1 MKLLRY
7 FLDWLSLNHH
17 FYHQGPEKIRKRQE
31 KRIFS
36 LLEFVQLNSPFYREL
51 HGEHRV
57 LTLQDFKKLPVINKS
72 ILMTN
77 FDELNTAG
85 LQLSDVMSFALEKE
99 KSQNYLGYYQN
110 QYVVGLSSGTSGNK
124 GIYVTPRTLT
134 ERLPG
139 VFLARGG
146 IFLKD
151 LPARILFVLRV
162 FSQGFAD
169 INAPMIQLKYCA
181 SMTKPLQIIE
191 SLNQMKANILMAP
204 PSVLRQVLPFRSH
217 LKQNLKRII
226 TYAEVLT
233 PTEKARF
240 AAGFNTHVV
249 EIYQASE
256 GQIASPCRYGNLHIN
271 EDLVYVELLDDQGN
285 EIGPGQRSRRMILTN
300 LVNTIQ
306 PLIRYEMN
314 DMIELGDRCP
324 CGSHFR
330 VIRQVIGRH
339 DDVLYFN
346 TSHGEI
352 RPVYPDLFSRWI
364 ITCDDRIREFL
375 IEQDGPNHLIIRLD
389 LGQTESAAEES
400 TAGER
405 MNETDSDLIVRLK
418 EQLTLE
424 LAGFDIQCTFTI
436 KIETIHLPTDNSK
449 LKRFSSIYHERS
461 YSQ

>member
-7 FLDWLSLNHH
+7 ILDWLCLNHR
-17 FYHQGPEKIRKRQE
+17 FYHESLEKIRKHQE
-31 KRIFS
+31 KQIFS
-36 LLEFVQLNSPFYREL
+36 LLDFVQSNSPFYREL
-51 HGEHRV
+51 LDNHRV
-57 LTLQDFKKLPVINKS
+57 LTLEDFKMLPVMNKTV
-72 ILMTN
+72 LMTN
-77 FDELNTAG
+77 FDDLNTAG
-85 LQLSDVMSFALEKE
+85 LHLFDVMSFALEKE

-110 QYVVGLSSGTSGNK
+110 QYVIGLSSGTSGNK
-124 GIYVTPRTLT
+124 GIFVTPRALT

-169 INAPMIQLKYCA
+169 INAPMIHLKYCA
-181 SMTKPLQIIE
+181 SMTKPLQIIDA
-191 SLNQMKANILMAP
+191 LNQMKANILMAP

-240 AAGFNTHVV
+240 AADFNTQVV

-285 EIGPGQRSRRMILTN
+285 EIGPGQRSKRMILTN

-339 DDVLYFN
+339 DDVLFFKTN
-346 TSHGEI
+346 HGEI

-364 ITCDDRIREFL
+364 ITCDDRILEFL
-375 IEQDGPNHLIIRLD
+375 IEQDGPNHLMICLD
-389 LGQTESAAEES
+389 LGQTESNAEKS
-400 TAGER
+400 TTGER
-405 MNETDSDLIVRLK
+405 THETDSDLIMRLK
-418 EQLTLE
+418 NQLTHE
-424 LAGFDIQCTFTI
+424 LAVFDIQCSFTI
-436 KIETIHLPTDNSK
+436 KIGSIHLPADNSK
-449 LKRFSSIYHERS
+449 LKRFSSIYHGET
-461 YSQ
+461 